1 MSSCRFHV
9 VGALALLLLS
19 PTVLLAENPNTFKWL
34 TNYEL
39 ASTLA
44 RKQDKMILAYFSGSD
59 WDPWTEKIEKDVLS
73 TQMFKDWAKANVV
86 PLQIDTPQDQRRMS
100 SITRQQNEKLKLR
113 YNISKVP
120 IFMFLDPSG
129 QPVVRASY
137 DELKLLPQEQK
148 GEPKTAIAYLEG
160 VIKNRPPPEP
170 LKSYTNLVEA
180 TAYAKK
186 NYAVMLI
193 AVTQGHAEAIIQQRD
208 DLLKDQSFVRFL
220 NRNVVFC
227 QMDWPEDTDTSPSA
241 VQFRG
246 LVERH
251 KLTPTPFEFIIWD
264 VPFDKVKAKIRS
276 FALNHVDELIKAIG
290 IQLPR
295 IDYTG
300 KWITDYND
308 ARTIAA
314 QHDRY
319 VFMAFTSMDGG
330 EFSKKM
336 DDELFKSPEFLEYAH
351 KNLVLLSL
359 EFPTSTT
366 QPAALANQNK
376 MLAENFNVPGF
387 PYVVVVNPLGQKLL
401 QSKYLKGGPE
411 VFMKQMQKIIAND
424 QDRLAVL
431 REKD

>member
-1 MSSCRFHV
+1 MSATRFHL
-9 VGALALLLLS
+9 ACLIALLVS
-19 PTVLLAENPNTFKWL
+19 FPATLLAENPNNFKWL

-44 RKQDKMILAYFSGSD
+44 RKQDKLILAYFSGSD
-59 WDPWTEKIEKDVLS
+59 WDPWTDKIEKDVLS
-73 TQMFKDWAKANVV
+73 TQMFKDWAKANVI
-86 PLQIDTPQDQRRMS
+86 PLQVDSPQDTRRMS
-100 SITRQQNEKLKLR
+100 GITRQQNEKLKLR

-129 QPVVRASY
+129 QPVTRASY
-137 DELKLLPQEQK
+137 DELKLHDEEVK
-148 GEPKTAIAYLEG
+148 GEPKLAIAYLES

-170 LKSYTNLVEA
+170 LKGHGNLVDA
-180 TAYAKK
+180 LAYAKK

-193 AVTQGHAEAIIQQRD
+193 AVTQGNAATIIQQRD
-208 DLLKDQSFVRFL
+208 DLLKDQSFVRFV

-227 QMDWPEDTDTSPSA
+227 QMDWPEDIDTSPSA
-241 VQFRG
+241 VAFRKIAD
-246 LVERH
+246 EF
-251 KLTPTPFEFIIWD
+251 KLTPTPFEFIIYD
-264 VPFDKVKAKIRS
+264 VPYHQVKAKIRS

-290 IQLPR
+290 IQLPH

-300 KWITDYND
+300 NWITDYND

-319 VFMAFTSMDGG
+319 VFLAFVSMDGG
-330 EFSKKM
+330 PFSKIM
-336 DDELFKSPEFLEYAH
+336 DDEIFKSQEFLDYAH
-351 KNLVLLSL
+351 KNLVLLRL
-359 EFPTSTT
+359 DYPTAAT
-366 QPAALANQNK
+366 QPVALATQNK

-401 QSKYLKGGPE
+401 QSKYLKGGPQ
-411 VFMKQMQKIIAND
+411 VFMKQMEKIIAND